1 MNGNIDL
8 NELSKEQLISMVQV
22 RGQALAMHNHADAVL
37 LEKLEQDRLESGD
50 LEKYITAKNEIL
62 SGLMQAEEE
71 IMGGD
76 KPLAN

>member
-1 MNGNIDL
+1 MSENIDL
-8 NELSKEQLISMVQV
+8 NEFSKQQLLSMVQV

-37 LEKLEQDRLESGD
+37 LEKLEHDRLESGD

-62 SGLMQAEEE
+62 AGLMQAEEE
-71 IMGGD
+71 IMGSA